1 MEIIELLKEGK
12 ENAVTRETL
21 CAMTGMNDRTIRN
34 EIERLRR
41 EYVILNDQD
50 GKGYYLSKNEK
61 EVRRYVRQEEARAKA
76 IFYRLRPAR
85 ELLKSEKKKIAP
97 AAGTAKGDTEN
108 NTIINIPQN
117 GGESQ

>member
-21 CAMTGMNDRTIRN
+21 CAMTGMNDRAVRS

-50 GKGYYLSKNEK
+50 GKGYYLSKDAQ
-61 EVRRYVRQEEARAKA
+61 EVQRYVRQEEARAKA

-85 ELLKSEKKKIAP
+85 ELLKGKSRTTGSAKQAERLEGG
-97 AAGTAKGDTEN
+97 AAARE
-108 NTIINIPQN
+108 P
-117 GGESQ
+117 